1 MTGAPGRR
9 AGRTAGAR
17 PHGRRPRL
25 VLLAAALL
33 LAGAACAGGSE
44 ALPRPAPTTTTTP
57 LPPPAPEPPPPTLD
71 PTTTTTALPAEA
83 VDDPAPTGARPAAAP
98 RSQGAPTPTGR
109 IEIPAIGLD
118 HPTFEGVELSILN
131 YGPGHWPGTAMP
143 GENGNTVFPGH
154 RTTYT
159 RPFWDIDK
167 LAAGD
172 LVIFSTP
179 AGRFTYRVAETLVVP
194 ADALWITNQTPGP
207 TMTIFGCHPKG
218 SARYRYVAR
227 GPLVGTKGPVELAR
241 PSGSS
246 GSSGSGGG
254 SSPTTEAAP
263 PPTTSTTA
271 PPPIGLPCLLCPV
284 GN

>member
-1 MTGAPGRR
+1 MTGAPDRRPGR
-9 AGRTAGAR
+9 AAGAR
-17 PHGRRPRL
+17 PRLRRRPPAALL
-25 VLLAAALL
+25 VALL

-44 ALPRPAPTTTTTP
+44 ALPKPAPTTTTAP
-57 LPPPAPEPPPPTLD
+57 LPAPEAPPPTLD

-83 VDDPAPTGARPAAAP
+83 DDPAPTGARPAAAP
-98 RSQGAPTPTGR
+98 SSRGAPTPTGR

-159 RPFWDIDK
+159 RPFWDIDQ
-167 LAAGD
+167 LVAGD
-172 LVIFSTP
+172 LVTFSTP

-254 SSPTTEAAP
+254 STPTTEAAP

-271 PPPIGLPCLLCPV
+271 PGPLGLPCLLCLG